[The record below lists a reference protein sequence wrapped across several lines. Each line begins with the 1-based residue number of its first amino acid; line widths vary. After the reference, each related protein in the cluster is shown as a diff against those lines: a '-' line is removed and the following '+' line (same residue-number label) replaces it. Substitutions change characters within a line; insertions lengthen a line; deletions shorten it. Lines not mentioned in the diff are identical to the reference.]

1 MNEFNQITLADY
13 RVENESVAYLN
24 EKIMQ
29 HDFKSLVD
37 AECLALTVGINIDK
51 AKTVISKYGLH
62 NLLSVA
68 EVIDLNNVQHAKLH
82 SLYELFKLIVSGGI
96 DDDGDLIKSPEAA
109 FKLFTDLQFRTN
121 ETIKVA
127 LLNTANKLIS
137 IEVLSE
143 GSLDRTH
150 IYTRELIRLCIKTST
165 KGIILAHNHPS
176 NSLTFSENDIR
187 TTERIKKALALVEI
201 NLLDHLVIVNGG
213 FASMKNKGMIRM
225 I

>member
-37 AECLALTVGINIDK
+37 AEYLALTVGINIDK
-51 AKTVISKYGLH
+51 AKTIITKYGLH

-68 EVIDLNNVQHAKLH
+68 DVIDLNNVQQAKLH
-82 SLYELFKLIVSGGI
+82 SLYELFKLIVCSGI
-96 DDDGDLIKSPEAA
+96 DDGDLIKSPEAA
-109 FKLFTDLQFRTN
+109 FKLFADLQFRTN

-137 IEVLSE
+137 IEILSE

-176 NSLTFSENDIR
+176 NSLIFSDNDIR
-187 TTERIKKALALVEI
+187 TTEKIKKALALVEI

-213 FASMKNKGMIRM
+213 FVSMKNKGML
-225 I
+225 